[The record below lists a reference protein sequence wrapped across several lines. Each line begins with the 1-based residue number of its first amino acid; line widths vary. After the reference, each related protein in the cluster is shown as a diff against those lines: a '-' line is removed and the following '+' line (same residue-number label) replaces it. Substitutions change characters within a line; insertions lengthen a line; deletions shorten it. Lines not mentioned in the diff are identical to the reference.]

1 VAIEIIDLYA
11 GYRRGDF
18 ILRGV
23 NMVIQGDAI
32 ILGPNGSG
40 KTTLL
45 RTIVGITVSKKGM
58 ILIDGLDVESIRGRP
73 GLIST
78 NLPEVIISSR
88 LPVKHVASFYLDL
101 TSGDFN
107 YFKDLVSRLGSVEV
121 LEKRY
126 HELSAG
132 LKKIVL
138 NTLAIATRARYIL
151 LDEPFENLDPAR
163 RVAVLREILDSPGVK
178 VVDTHATWLIKS
190 LPEWDVYLMVEGL
203 IYGPLKPRE
212 LEELKVSTSPVEDA
226 VLQIKLKVG
235 EVYLS
240 RSTGTPL
247 SSLESLDK
255 LYEVLTWRY

>member
-1 VAIEIIDLYA
+1 MAIEVIDLHA

-18 ILRGV
+18 VLRGV
-23 NMVIQGDAI
+23 NMVIRGDAV
-32 ILGPNGSG
+32 ILGPNGGG

-45 RTIVGITVSKKGM
+45 RAIAGIAVSKKGR
-58 ILIDGLDVESIRGRP
+58 ILVDGLDVESIRGRP

-78 NLPEVIISSR
+78 NLPEVIVSSR

-138 NTLAIATRARYIL
+138 NALAIATGARYIL

-163 RVAVLREILDSPGVK
+163 RVAVLREN
-178 VVDTHATWLIKS
+178 
-190 LPEWDVYLMVEGL
+190 
-203 IYGPLKPRE
+203 
-212 LEELKVSTSPVEDA
+212 
-226 VLQIKLKVG
+226 
-235 EVYLS
+235 
-240 RSTGTPL
+240 TGFP
-247 SSLESLDK
+247 
-255 LYEVLTWRY
+255 WR